1 MKGGETAMARTGLQR
16 LLRLKIRL
24 DGELRRPDVAPLA
37 IEIGELSATGLRF
50 ECNRATALAL
60 LPPRHQAPGLV
71 TGVKVVVHFE
81 LPGLQKPVA
90 VPCKL
95 GLCRRKAQDRYC
107 FECLF
112 DPREHIQQQ
121 RIETFLRRHA
131 ASVFEVGQAVA
142 PKGERHS
149 HVA

>member
-1 MKGGETAMARTGLQR
+1 MARTGLQR
-16 LLRLKIRL
+16 LLRLRIHL
-24 DGELRRPDVAPLA
+24 DGELRRPDSAPLA
-37 IEIGELSATGLRF
+37 IEIGELSVTGLRF
-50 ECNRATALAL
+50 ECNRAAALEL
-60 LPPRHQAPGLV
+60 LPPRHRAPGLV

-121 RIETFLRRHA
+121 RIESFLRRHA
-131 ASVFEVGQAVA
+131 GSVFETGHAA
-142 PKGERHS
+142 EPKRVRHT